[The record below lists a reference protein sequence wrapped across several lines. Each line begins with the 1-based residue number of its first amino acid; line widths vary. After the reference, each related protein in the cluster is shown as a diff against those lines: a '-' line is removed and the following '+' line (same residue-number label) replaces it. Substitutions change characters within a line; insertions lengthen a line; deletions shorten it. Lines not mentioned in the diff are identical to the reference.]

1 MTRTDIHRP
10 SAINPAEYEFVAV
23 KYIGSSERGA
33 EITLGS
39 AQVIGEHIRATGGK
53 YSTHNHGGT
62 CMVCGAGAMYLAVWH
77 HAPTNTYICT
87 GEDCALKMELHG
99 ADFQS
104 ARAEVKRTKAFRTG
118 KARAEHELAERNLT
132 QAWAIYSATARDDF
146 EYEERT
152 IADLVSK
159 LVQYGSLSDKQW
171 AFVDRLFAQIDGRAA
186 KAAARAAE
194 AAQSQHVGTVG
205 ERITIEGTITF
216 STSYDTAYGT
226 TYVTGIK
233 DAAGNIYIQKG
244 VSLGQRGDNVWIKA
258 TVKEHAVR
266 DGVKQTI
273 ISRPKHI

>member
-10 SAINPAEYEFVAV
+10 SVINPAEYEFVAV

-87 GEDCALKMELHG
+87 GEDCALKMDLHG

-104 ARAEVKRTKAFRTG
+104 ARAEVKRTKTFRTG

-171 AFVDRLFAQIDGRAA
+171 AFMDRLFAQIDGRAA

-194 AAQSQHVGTVG
+194 AAQSQHIGTVG

-233 DAAGNIYIQKG
+233 DEAGNVYIQKG
-244 VSLGQRGDNVWIKA
+244 VPLGQRGADISLKA
-258 TVKEHAVR
+258 TVKEHGER

-273 ISRPKHI
+273 ISRPKHL